1 MERRK
6 VVPASVAPV
15 TMPERGRSAHDP
27 SALRGWCESCLGI
40 VGPIVCR
47 AGTESTSR
55 SFETSER
62 VTATKRDAYIDNA
75 RAILIGLVVFGHLIE
90 TRVWAFKP
98 TYLLIYAFH
107 MPAFA
112 LVSGYLSKPDLHTAK
127 GVRSLARLVIAYVVF
142 QAIYTAWAVS
152 TGEKFVLHDVL
163 VYPYWL
169 MWWIM
174 SLIMW
179 RIGLQLFA
187 FARARTW
194 SATLAMVASI
204 AIAVAC
210 GYVLQDGKLFSLS
223 RTLVFFPFFLAGYL
237 WRQRGLRVEVTTR
250 MRIAAAAVFV
260 VAMVLLA
267 RGTLGLTDQWLWA
280 RMTYAE
286 LGAHSWQAGARR
298 LMQLGLS
305 AALVASLFA
314 LVPRTRMSW
323 ITTIGAVTLPI
334 YLWHGLLVK
343 GIGQVGWADRLA
355 AHHGAATVTALG
367 IIVLLSWKPVSTF
380 TTKLIAPWTLFAR
393 PSRRQAGQT
402 EPAHELPET

>member
-1 MERRK
+1 M
-6 VVPASVAPV
+6 
-15 TMPERGRSAHDP
+15 
-27 SALRGWCESCLGI
+27 
-40 VGPIVCR
+40 
-47 AGTESTSR
+47 
-55 SFETSER
+55 
-62 VTATKRDAYIDNA
+62 TATQRDTYIDNV
-75 RAILIGLVVFGHLIE
+75 RAILIGLVVFGHVIE

-127 GVRSLARLVIAYVVF
+127 GMRSLARLVIAYVVF
-142 QAIYTAWAVS
+142 QAIYTTWAVS

-179 RIGLQLFA
+179 RVGLQLFA
-187 FARARTW
+187 FARARAW
-194 SATLAMVASI
+194 SATLAMVVSV

-250 MRIAAAAVFV
+250 MRIAAVAVFV
-260 VAMVLLA
+260 VAVVLLA

-286 LGAHSWQAGARR
+286 LGVHSWQAGARR
-298 LMQLGLS
+298 LVQLGLS
-305 AALVASLFA
+305 AALVASFFA
-314 LVPRTRMSW
+314 LVPRTRLSW

-343 GIGQVGWADRLA
+343 GIGQAGWTDRLA
-355 AHHGAATVTALG
+355 AHHGAATVTTLA
-367 IIVLLSWKPVSTF
+367 IIFVLSWKPVSNF
-380 TTKLIAPWTLFAR
+380 TTTLIAPWSLLTPR
-393 PSRRQAGQT
+393 PRRTPDHA
-402 EPAHELPET
+402 EPAHDLPES